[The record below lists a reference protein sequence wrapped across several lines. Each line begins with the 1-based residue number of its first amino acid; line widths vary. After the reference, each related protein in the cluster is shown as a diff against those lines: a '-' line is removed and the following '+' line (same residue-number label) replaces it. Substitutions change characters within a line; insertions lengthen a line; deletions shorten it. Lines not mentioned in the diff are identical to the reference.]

1 MMCICVA
8 LVTLGGILRSKG
20 DFDEAV
26 VHIES
31 GLSILQEKLPTSP
44 FIADGRNGLH

>member
-1 MMCICVA
+1 MCICVA
-8 LVTLGGILRSKG
+8 LVSLGGILRSKR

-31 GLSILQEKLPTSP
+31 GLSILRQTLPTSP

>member
-1 MMCICVA
+1 MYCVA
-8 LVTLGGILRSKG
+8 LVSLGGILLSKR

-31 GLSILQEKLPTSP
+31 GLSTLRQTLPTSP